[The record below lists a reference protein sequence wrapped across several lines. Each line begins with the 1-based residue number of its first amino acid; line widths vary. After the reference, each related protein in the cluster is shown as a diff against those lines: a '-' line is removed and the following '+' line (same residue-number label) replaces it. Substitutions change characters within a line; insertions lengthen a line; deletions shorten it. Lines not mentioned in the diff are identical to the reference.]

1 LTIGVRHGCRREQS
15 LDVRHRYL
23 ALGFEIGGTAA
34 VRRNTDLAR
43 YEQQPGI
50 AAQLHAM
57 SIN

>member
-1 LTIGVRHGCRREQS
+1 
-15 LDVRHRYL
+15 
-23 ALGFEIGGTAA
+23 LGFEIGGTAA